1 MGAFDKIV
9 AAVSPRRAC
18 EREAWRQQL
27 EILRGYDAAGYGRL
41 NAGWRVHNESAEV
54 TDRFSRDVVRARARD
69 LERNSDI
76 AQSILHAYKRN
87 VVGKGYTLQ
96 AKTGNDELDEKLE
109 KAWRQELRRYRRT
122 EFQPNAAYGGRPQ
135 KGGRRPAVPLPLHQ
149 AGAGPVPAAGH

>member
-54 TDRFSRDVVRARARD
+54 TDRFSRDVVRARARRD
-69 LERNSDI
+69 
-76 AQSILHAYKRN
+76 
-87 VVGKGYTLQ
+87 
-96 AKTGNDELDEKLE
+96 
-109 KAWRQELRRYRRT
+109 RRT
-122 EFQPNAAYGGRPQ
+122 EFQPNAAYGGRP
-135 KGGRRPAVPLPLHQ
+135 
-149 AGAGPVPAAGH
+149 

>member
-96 AKTGNDELDEKLE
+96 AKTGNDELDEKAG
-109 KAWRQELRRYRRT
+109 KGMAPMVQGQKLRRDRRT
-122 EFQPNAAYGGRPQ
+122 EFQPNAAYGGRP
-135 KGGRRPAVPLPLHQ
+135 
-149 AGAGPVPAAGH
+149 